1 MFRVIHRPLALL
13 VAGATIVALLGCSL
27 SANILREQV
36 QPTPTVEA
44 QATPQEPDQPA
55 PVRVVTATPEPL
67 TEQEAYDAA
76 EASTIRVY
84 ERVSPAVVHIKSQV
98 TTMDFFGGLYPA
110 EGTGS
115 GFIIDKEGHIVTNNH
130 VVEGA
135 ENVEVTLFDKT
146 VTKAEIVG
154 LDPLNDLAVIR
165 IKVDA
170 DKLHPVDMSFSEQ
183 LKVGQRAIAI
193 GNPYGLDW
201 TLTAGVI
208 SALGRSL
215 QISQD
220 RIMYDVIQ
228 TDAAINPGNSGGPL
242 LNSHGQLIGVNSAM
256 RQGAQNIGFAIPLST
271 VRRVVPELIQNG
283 RYRHAWLGLAGY
295 SLFPEL
301 SQRLELPVEKGILI
315 AQVVAN
321 GPAAQAGLR
330 GANREAVL
338 GNTRLYVGGDIL
350 VEIDGVAIDSNEALR
365 EFLETRTRVSQQVEV
380 KFYRG
385 DKVMT
390 ARATLSEREQ

>member
-1 MFRVIHRPLALL
+1 M
-13 VAGATIVALLGCSL
+13 
-27 SANILREQV
+27 
-36 QPTPTVEA
+36 
-44 QATPQEPDQPA
+44 
-55 PVRVVTATPEPL
+55 
-67 TEQEAYDAA
+67 
-76 EASTIRVY
+76 
-84 ERVSPAVVHIKSQV
+84 
-98 TTMDFFGGLYPA
+98 
-110 EGTGS
+110 
-115 GFIIDKEGHIVTNNH
+115 
-130 VVEGA
+130 
-135 ENVEVTLFDKT
+135 
-146 VTKAEIVG
+146 TKAEIVG

-350 VEIDGVAIDSNEALR
+350 VEIDGVAIDSNGALR

>member
-1 MFRVIHRPLALL
+1 

-44 QATPQEPDQPA
+44 QPTPQEPDQPA